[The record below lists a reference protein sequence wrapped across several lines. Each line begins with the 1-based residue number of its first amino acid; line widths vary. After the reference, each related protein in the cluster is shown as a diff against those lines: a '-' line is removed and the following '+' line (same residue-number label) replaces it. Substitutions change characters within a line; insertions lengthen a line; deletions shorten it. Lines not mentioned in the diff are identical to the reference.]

1 MIDIILILVTYKVLN
16 GKIFNKVMMNTL
28 NYNINKYFIAE
39 KDYFFLQSTNF
50 RIICLKNTGRINY
63 TQKKFINHLV
73 GH

>member
-16 GKIFNKVMMNTL
+16 CKIFNKVMMNTL

-39 KDYFFLQSTNF
+39 KDYYFCKAQTFKLFVFN
-50 RIICLKNTGRINY
+50 NNERINY

-73 GH
+73 AH